1 MGTAKIP
8 TYVGQGPP
16 AERYRVGQ
24 ICENSPKTGDLARRG
39 RPDFTCLHFS
49 LEKPFRP
56 IPPFRDISDTSASS
70 MDAPEMHARPGPA
83 FVASLASVSRGQAGS
98 LATTPLRSLQCSR
111 RSLVVRRARFPAAL
125 PRSEPSSQQNPCEP
139 ARASVGG
146 LAPRI
151 GRIID
156 VLTALFPIWV
166 ASGALLAYVYPPAL
180 LWFSSSY
187 IVPVLALIMLGMG
200 LTIAPSAFWAIASTP
215 WQIFLGAAA
224 QYGVMPLL
232 ARFLARAFALPPP
245 LAAGL
250 VLVGVCPGGAASNLV
265 CLIAQADVALS
276 VVLTLVST
284 LLSVALVPLLMQVLA
299 GALVPVS
306 PLGLFVSTA
315 QVVIAPLVA
324 GALLKRAFP
333 MAVDK
338 VVRVLPLISV
348 IGVTLI
354 CGGVVAGS
362 AGLLT
367 AVGPR
372 LVAAVA
378 CLHAAGGVLGYAIA
392 LAFRLPVKSA
402 RTVSIEVMM
411 QNSSLAVSLA
421 NTHFAN
427 PLTAIPGAISATMH
441 SIFGS
446 FLAGAWRLMDRWQ
459 ERREIEETGFDPPMK
474 EAEAYRIIEE

>member
-1 MGTAKIP
+1 
-8 TYVGQGPP
+8 
-16 AERYRVGQ
+16 
-24 ICENSPKTGDLARRG
+24 
-39 RPDFTCLHFS
+39 
-49 LEKPFRP
+49 
-56 IPPFRDISDTSASS
+56 
-70 MDAPEMHARPGPA
+70 MHARPGAA
-83 FVASLASVSRGQAGS
+83 FVASYGPVSRGQTGS
-98 LATTPLRSLQCSR
+98 LATTSLRCSQ
-111 RSLVVRRARFPAAL
+111 RSPVARRARFPAAL
-125 PRSEPSSQQNPCEP
+125 PQSDTSSQPSP
-139 ARASVGG
+139 RKPTRVSAGGIGPRVGRV
-146 LAPRI
+146 LDI
-151 GRIID
+151 
-156 VLTALFPIWV
+156 LTALFPIWV
-166 ASGALLAYVYPPAL
+166 ASGALLAYVHPPAL

-215 WQIFLGAAA
+215 WQVFLGAAA

-232 ARFLARAFALPPP
+232 ARFLAGAFALPAP

-284 LLSVALVPLLMQVLA
+284 VLSVAFVPLLMQVLA

-306 PLGLFVSTA
+306 PFGLFVSTA

-324 GALLKRAFP
+324 GSLLKRAFP

-338 VVRVLPLISV
+338 VVRVLPLVSV

-362 AGLLT
+362 AGLL
-367 AVGPR
+367 ADVGPR
-372 LVAAVA
+372 LVGAVA

-392 LAFRLPVKSA
+392 RVFRLPVKSA

-446 FLAGAWRLMDRWQ
+446 ILAGAWRLMDRWQ
-459 ERREIEETGFDPPMK
+459 EKREIEETGFDPPIK
-474 EAEAYRIIEE
+474 EADAYRIVEE